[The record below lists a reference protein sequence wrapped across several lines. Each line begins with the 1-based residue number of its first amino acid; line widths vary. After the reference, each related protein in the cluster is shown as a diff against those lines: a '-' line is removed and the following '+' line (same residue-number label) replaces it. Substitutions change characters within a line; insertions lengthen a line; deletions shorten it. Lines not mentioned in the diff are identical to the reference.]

1 MLDRRRFLTASL
13 AAPLL
18 GAAPAL
24 RAQSTPPGVEALLDA
39 AVSGAHRSSA
49 NRARDIYR
57 NPKET
62 LLFFGLKPEMTAVEL
77 WPDAGWFTEVIAP
90 VLRERGR
97 FIAAHYPLEHR
108 STTRGWRALREG
120 FETKLKAHPGVYDR
134 VVMAEMATPDQLVF
148 APPSSVDMVFSFR
161 SLHVWA
167 YQETDDIVLKAIH
180 AALKPGGILGIEDH
194 RAVEGT
200 SKDRQVRSGYMTESY
215 AIAACEKAG
224 FRLAGRSEVNANP
237 RDTKDY
243 PEGVWALPPSL
254 SAKDREKHLAIGE
267 SDRMTLRFVKA

>member
-1 MLDRRRFLTASL
+1 MLDRRRFLAASL
-13 AAPLL
+13 LAPGLAL
-18 GAAPAL
+18 APAA
-24 RAQSTPPGVEALLDA
+24 RAQANVESLLDA
-39 AVSGAHRSSA
+39 ALAGPHRSAA
-49 NRARDIYR
+49 NRARDVFR

-62 LLFFGLKPEMTAVEL
+62 LKFFGLTPEMTAVEL
-77 WPDAGWFTEVIAP
+77 WPDGGWFTEVIAP

-108 STTRGWRALREG
+108 STTRSRRASREAFEAKLR
-120 FETKLKAHPGVYDR
+120 AHPAAYDR
-134 VVMAEMATPDQLVF
+134 VVMGEFATPDLLAF
-148 APPSSVDMVFSFR
+148 APPDSVDMVFSFR

-180 AALKPGGILGIEDH
+180 AALKPGGILGVEDH

-200 SKDRQVRSGYMTESY
+200 PKARQVRSGYMTESY
-215 AIAACEKAG
+215 VIAACEKAG
-224 FRLAGRSEVNANP
+224 FKLAGRSEVNANP

-243 PEGVWALPPSL
+243 PEGVWALPPTL
-254 SAKDREKHLAIGE
+254 ANGARDRERYLAIGE